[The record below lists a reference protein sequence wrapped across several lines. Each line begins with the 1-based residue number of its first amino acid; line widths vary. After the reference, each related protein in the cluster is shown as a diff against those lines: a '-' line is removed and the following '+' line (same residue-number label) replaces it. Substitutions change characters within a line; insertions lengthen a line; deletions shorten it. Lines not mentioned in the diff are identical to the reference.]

1 MIRKLKSQ
9 QLCGKKGGL
18 TILWQRRVDFF
29 FFFWRGLSCNT
40 LYLCVLGA
48 STVAFKPYRYN
59 VAYMSK
65 KKRSQEMQAP
75 SGQNQTGWKPRP
87 KPRNRPECV
96 HSQGKAG
103 PAEQDCSLSPRDQR
117 RTPVRADKEQLGSQ
131 QPKKSS
137 CASSPAL
144 SASKPSAFLPVSRE
158 RLPQLQIPAETL
170 WSTTK
175 GKENK
180 KSRLRY
186 WWFTR
191 PPFKVRVDLYSRICL
206 PCSGEW
212 QLEDFLQCTW
222 KN

>member
-1 MIRKLKSQ
+1 
-9 QLCGKKGGL
+9 
-18 TILWQRRVDFF
+18 
-29 FFFWRGLSCNT
+29 
-40 LYLCVLGA
+40 
-48 STVAFKPYRYN
+48 
-59 VAYMSK
+59 
-65 KKRSQEMQAP
+65 MQAP
-75 SGQNQTGWKPRP
+75 KDRTRQAGSPGP

-103 PAEQDCSLSPRDQR
+103 PAVQDCSLSPRDQGGHQW
-117 RTPVRADKEQLGSQ
+117 ADKEQLGSQ

-144 SASKPSAFLPVSRE
+144 SLPKPSAFLPVSRE

-175 GKENK
+175 RQRKQ

-191 PPFKVRVDLYSRICL
+191 PPFFKVGLIFILGYVFPAVGNGSWRT
-206 PCSGEW
+206 
-212 QLEDFLQCTW
+212 FLSVYW